1 MSRYKLPAKVGIC
14 QVIQSFIG
22 STSAVSGYNDYM
34 GHVIESSLLK
44 NRDKQMTFIVRV
56 SICVKFEIINSER
69 RKNGNLYDKI
79 VLLR

>member
-1 MSRYKLPAKVGIC
+1 VSRYKLPAKVGIC

-56 SICVKFEIINSER
+56 SRSAFFFYIIVFYWQLSLFQHN
-69 RKNGNLYDKI
+69 
-79 VLLR
+79 